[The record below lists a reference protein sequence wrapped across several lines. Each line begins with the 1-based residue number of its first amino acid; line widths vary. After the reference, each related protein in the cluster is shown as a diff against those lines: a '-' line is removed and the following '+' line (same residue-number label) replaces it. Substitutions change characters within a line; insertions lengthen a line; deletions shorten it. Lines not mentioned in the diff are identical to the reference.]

1 MILLKTNYYKTS
13 IKEFKKVIKDN
24 KYITEEEWNNYAQ
37 KNNLF
42 SSFTLISKET
52 GVKDFN
58 ELKKQHLWF

>member
-13 IKEFKKVIKDN
+13 IKEFNKVIKNN
-24 KYITEEEWNNYAQ
+24 KYITEEEWNKYAQ